1 MMDAPDHA
9 FSVRPGEH
17 ASLGANARLGRDD
30 VAGIETMEGE

>member
-1 MMDAPDHA
+1 MDVPDHA

-17 ASLGANARLGRDD
+17 ALLGANARPGWDD